1 MKMIKANEHNDW
13 DAKYEPGPP
22 ARLWLRLP
30 YLPPSLNVWSR
41 QHWSK
46 RHKVVASLTRD
57 LIFLLHSVDSWRER
71 TIPCFSR
78 ATVQIT
84 YYFRDHRR
92 RDPDNYG
99 GKQILD
105 SLRYA
110 GILADDDAKS
120 ISLPQ
125 PEFRVDAK
133 APRTEI
139 VLDGRQ
145 DKGE

>member
-1 MKMIKANEHNDW
+1 MIKANENNDW
-13 DAKYEPGPP
+13 DAKYETGPP

-46 RHKVVASLTRD
+46 RQKEVANLTESLT
-57 LIFLLHSVDSWRER
+57 FLLYSVDSWRAKN
-71 TIPCFSR
+71 TPCFTR
-78 ATVQIT
+78 AVVQVT
-84 YYFRDHRR
+84 YYFRNNRR

-139 VLDGRQ
+139 TIL
-145 DKGE
+145 GEDVG